1 MPSGIAS
8 GPEEYQRRQHEFLD
22 GLNGVINI
30 ADDICVYGCG
40 DTKEEA
46 DFDDDRNLT
55 QLLEKCNKH
64 DFRLSAKNNA
74 IQVQLCLIYGVQ
86 TYQQRSAAD
95 PSKVAAITGIPTSAD
110 KAALQR
116 FLGMCQYLSKFCQ
129 NLSQTVLPLRDL
141 ARDNT
146 EFLWSEVH
154 EAAFN
159 SAKTLI
165 ASTTALRYY
174 DVSLPVTLQ
183 VDASN
188 SAIGGG
194 LLQEGHPV
202 CFTSH
207 NLSVTE
213 KIMLKS
219 RKSAWQ
225 LCPVWRNG
233 IITYMESMK

>member
-1 MPSGIAS
+1 MGH
-8 GPEEYQRRQHEFLD
+8 R
-22 GLNGVINI
+22 
-30 ADDICVYGCG
+30 
-40 DTKEEA
+40 
-46 DFDDDRNLT
+46 LT
-55 QLLEKCNKH
+55 NK
-64 DFRLSAKNNA
+64 
-74 IQVQLCLIYGVQ
+74 GVQ
-86 TYQQRSAAD
+86 PD
-95 PSKVAAITGIPTSAD
+95 PSKVAAITGMPTPAD

-141 ARDNT
+141 TRDDI

-183 VDASN
+183 VDTSD
-188 SAIGGG
+188 SAIGGV
-194 LLQEGHPV
+194 LLQEGH
-202 CFTSH
+202 TSSH
-207 NLSVTE
+207 TPLALQ
-213 KIMLKS
+213 KRIMLRS

-233 IITYMESMK
+233 IITYMESMT